1 MKLYGSFVIGCRVLS
16 IFVLS
21 LLFPVFAFEQ
31 SVVDLSDSVKV
42 INKLDG
48 EWTFYPMA
56 MVTPDRLG
64 VIEDDDLVSMKVR
77 LPQPWNVHA
86 PEYYGSK
93 VKQPN
98 GDSALQ
104 DHTTGFGYG
113 TYTTLV
119 RMPEGAVCSEQRV
132 EFRRIKM
139 NYRAYINGQLLAE
152 FGNTVTSEHAADAV
166 NRYYPKSYA
175 LGLMTNCKSFRLTLQ
190 ISNYLYP
197 KGGVDG
203 SIRVGTENAL
213 KGETLKFVAIKMAA
227 FGLIFL
233 SGFLALSY
241 YFIGRK
247 YNIPVRELT
256 VTKPVH
262 DRHLP
267 SWANIRHWIELFLSS
282 FNNEPSREKSL
293 RTHQLFAII
302 CMTMGLRVLV
312 ESEKILNYFLPNVGP
327 ELTLRVDLLGVFAAF
342 PFILFYMNIVIP
354 NTVHR
359 SVLISSA
366 IQLILTVAAGLYS
379 LYWAGSILQYVYIYV
394 LLLLLYMMVMSMVA
408 YRRDRNATALIFF
421 VSISLVWAASINDI
435 LFDLG
440 VFQWYY
446 VVNGAIALFAVL
458 NFFLLSREIHSLLH
472 HLDDR
477 VTEGIHRNNVL
488 IDMQTRRSE
497 NREREISHFIHDTIS
512 GPIGAIRNKLG
523 DIDVNDSKDVLA
535 SEILKIKEMS
545 ATAYDYSR
553 QASRSIKPQ
562 NEVLEKSGL
571 TAALRQACSDM
582 STKQIKVLFEYSSD
596 SEVLIPLEV
605 QSNILFFAM
614 ESITNSVK
622 HSKGS
627 VILLTFNC
635 SETALSLEVEDDGCG
650 FNLDVDYK
658 NGTGL
663 LSMRNR
669 AEFIGAKIIFE
680 SEDGNGTSV
689 KITLDLSR
697 YANP

>member
-1 MKLYGSFVIGCRVLS
+1 MKSCGWVVMASRVFS

-21 LLFPVFAFEQ
+21 LLFPVFALDQ
-31 SVVDLSDSVKV
+31 SVVDLSNSVKM

-64 VIEDDDLVSMKVR
+64 MIQDDGLASMKVY
-77 LPQPWNVHA
+77 LPSPWNAHA
-86 PEYYGSK
+86 PEYFGSK
-93 VKQPN
+93 VKKLN
-98 GDSALQ
+98 GDPGFE
-104 DHTTGFGYG
+104 DHTKGFGYG
-113 TYTTLV
+113 TYTTTV
-119 RMPEGAVCSEQRV
+119 RMPKGTVCSEQRV

-139 NYRAYINGQLLAE
+139 NYRAFIDGRLLAE
-152 FGNTVTSEHAADAV
+152 FGNTVTSEDAADAV

-175 LGLMTNCKSFRLTLQ
+175 LGPMTNCESFRLTLQ

-203 SIRVGTENAL
+203 SIRVGNENAL
-213 KGETLKFVAIKMAA
+213 HRETLVFVSIKMAA

-241 YFIGRK
+241 YFMGRK
-247 YNIPVRELT
+247 YSIPVRELA
-256 VTKPVH
+256 VTKPV
-262 DRHLP
+262 RHSL
-267 SWANIRHWIELFLSS
+267 SWANIRNWVELFLSS

-293 RTHQLFAII
+293 RTHQLFAVI
-302 CMTMGLRVLV
+302 CMTLGVRVLV

-327 ELTLRVDLLGVFAAF
+327 ELTLRVDLIGVFAAF

-359 SVLISSA
+359 SVLIYSA
-366 IQLILTVAAGLYS
+366 IQLILTVLAGVFS
-379 LYWAGSILQYVYIYV
+379 LYWAGAILQYVYIYI
-394 LLLLLYMMVMSMVA
+394 LLILLYMMVMSLVA
-408 YRRDRNATALIFF
+408 YRRDRNATTLIFF

-435 LFDLG
+435 LYDLG

-446 VVNGAIALFAVL
+446 VVNGAIALFAIL
-458 NFFLLSREIHSLLH
+458 NFSLLFREIHSLLH

-477 VTEGIHRNNVL
+477 VTEGLHRNNAL
-488 IDMQTRRSE
+488 IDMQTRRNE
-497 NREREISHFIHDTIS
+497 HRERDISHFIHDTIS

-523 DIDVNDSKDVLA
+523 DLDVNDDKEVLA
-535 SEILKIKEMS
+535 SELLKIQEMS

-571 TAALRQACSDM
+571 EAALSQACDEM

-596 SEVLIPLEV
+596 SKISIPLEV

-627 VILLTFNC
+627 VILLSYKC
-635 SETALSLEVEDDGCG
+635 SATLLTIEIEDDGCG

-669 AEFIGAKIIFE
+669 AEFIGAKLSFE
-680 SEDGNGTSV
+680 SDVGNGTSV
-689 KITLDLSR
+689 KITLDLSN
-697 YANP
+697 YPEE